1 MAEEEKEWEDWCFIC
16 KDGGSLMLCDYKDC
30 PKAYHAS
37 CVENDIPAGESDDS
51 SYICEWHSCYLCGKR
66 PKLLCLCCPHSV
78 CESCVTHAEFIHLK
92 PNKGLCNQCQEYV
105 VVLEEIQKYDAAGD
119 KLDLTDTDTFEC
131 LFLECWEIAKK
142 QEDIT
147 FEDVLRAKRSQRKVT
162 KLRHKDAPRS
172 SLNDA
177 HTSKLRNQ
185 VAKLKHIVDRKHSLS
200 DHKDVRRS
208 SLSDAYTTSKS
219 QKQVAK
225 LKHRVD
231 DAEDYKA
238 VGKNKHTVF
247 IRWCS
252 KPLIDFLTSIGEDTR
267 RAMSQHN
274 VESVILKY
282 INQENLLDQIK
293 KKKVRCDEKLYSI
306 FGKRS
311 VKQRKIHRLLDAHFK
326 DNLEPLECNNLEPCK
341 KKQRI
346 EMSHEKTYEK
356 EVKPQIWPT
365 KACKN
370 EVKPQ
375 IWPAKT
381 CENEVKPEMK
391 PTETCEKEVKPEMKP
406 TETCEKEVKPEMR
419 PTGFA
424 AINADN
430 IKRVYV
436 RKSLV
441 LELLKKHT
449 ESFEEKV
456 VGCFVKV
463 RNDPRDRIPY
473 QVLQV
478 TGIKTADDH
487 SQGLLLDVAG
497 MTSSVSISKLD
508 DSDISKEEIEH
519 LKKKVTS
526 GLLRQPTVVEMEQ
539 KAKALHEDITKHWIA
554 RQLIILQKR
563 VNCANEKGRREELD
577 EYLEQRERLQ
587 KPSEQERLL
596 RETPR
601 IIEDLI
607 EIKREPAA
615 SSESSKQGNMSGMS
629 QEAAIEI
636 D

>member
-1 MAEEEKEWEDWCFIC
+1 MAEEKEWEDWCFIC

-37 CVENDIPAGESDDS
+37 CVENDISAGESDDS
-51 SYICEWHSCYLCGKR
+51 YICECHSCYLCGKR
-66 PKLLCLCCPHSV
+66 PKLLCLCCPQSV
-78 CESCVTHAEFIHLK
+78 CEGCVTHAEFIHLK
-92 PNKGLCNQCQEYV
+92 EDKGLCNQCQEYV
-105 VVLEEIQKYDAAGD
+105 VVLEEIRRYDAAGD

-147 FEDVLRAKRSQRKVT
+147 FEDVLRAKSSQRKVT
-162 KLRHKDAPRS
+162 KLKHKDDRRS

-177 HTSKLRNQ
+177 
-185 VAKLKHIVDRKHSLS
+185 
-200 DHKDVRRS
+200 
-208 SLSDAYTTSKS
+208 YTSKS
-219 QKQVAK
+219 QKRIVN
-225 LKHRVD
+225 LKQQKVDRSKHSLSAHKVD
-231 DAEDYKA
+231 DPEDSKT
-238 VGKNKHTVF
+238 VCKNKKTVF
-247 IRWCS
+247 TRWGS
-252 KPLIDFLTSIGEDTR
+252 KPLIDFLTSLGEDTR
-267 RAMSQHN
+267 RAISQRS
-274 VESVILKY
+274 VESLIHKY
-282 INQENLLDQIK
+282 ILQENLLDPKK

-306 FGKRS
+306 FRKRS
-311 VKQRKIHRLLDAHFK
+311 VKQRKIHRLLDAHFRE
-326 DNLEPLECNNLEPCK
+326 NLEKLERGFSGKSERVFMPCK

-346 EMSHEKTYEK
+346 ERSHEKTYEK
-356 EVKPQIWPT
+356 EVKPQTWPT
-365 KACKN
+365 KTREK
-370 EVKPQ
+370 EVKLE
-375 IWPAKT
+375 KRST
-381 CENEVKPEMK
+381 K
-391 PTETCEKEVKPEMKP
+391 TCEKEVKLEVQP

-430 IKRVYV
+430 IKLVYL

-441 LELLKKHT
+441 LELLKKRK
-449 ESFEEKV
+449 ESFGEKV
-456 VGCFVKV
+456 VGSFVKV
-463 RNDPRDRIPY
+463 KNDPRDRIAF
-473 QVLQV
+473 QILQV
-478 TGIKTADDH
+478 TGAKTADGQ
-487 SQGLLLDVAG
+487 SQGLFLDVAG
-497 MTSSVSISKLD
+497 IASSVSISKLD
-508 DSDISKEEIEH
+508 DSDISKEEIEN
-519 LKKKVTS
+519 LKHKVTS

-539 KAKALHEDITKHWIA
+539 KAKALHEDITKHWIG

-563 VNCANEKGRREELD
+563 INY

-607 EIKREPAA
+607 EVKRESAV

>member
-1 MAEEEKEWEDWCFIC
+1 MAEEKEWEDWCFIC

-37 CVENDIPAGESDDS
+37 CVENDISAGESDDS
-51 SYICEWHSCYLCGKR
+51 YICECHSCYLCGKR
-66 PKLLCLCCPHSV
+66 PKLLCLCCPQSV
-78 CESCVTHAEFIHLK
+78 CEGCVTHAEFIHLK
-92 PNKGLCNQCQEYV
+92 EDKGLCNQCQEYV
-105 VVLEEIQKYDAAGD
+105 VVLEEIRRYDAAGD
-119 KLDLTDTDTFEC
+119 KLDLTDTNTFEC

-147 FEDVLRAKRSQRKVT
+147 FEDVLRAKSSQRKVT
-162 KLRHKDAPRS
+162 KLKHKDDRRS

-177 HTSKLRNQ
+177 
-185 VAKLKHIVDRKHSLS
+185 
-200 DHKDVRRS
+200 
-208 SLSDAYTTSKS
+208 YTSKS
-219 QKQVAK
+219 QKRIVN
-225 LKHRVD
+225 LKQQKVD
-231 DAEDYKA
+231 RSKHSLSAHIVDGSEDSKT
-238 VGKNKHTVF
+238 VGKNKNMKFT
-247 IRWCS
+247 RWGS

-267 RAMSQHN
+267 RAMSQGS
-274 VESVILKY
+274 VESVIHKY
-282 INQENLLDQIK
+282 IRQENLLDPKK
-293 KKKVRCDEKLYSI
+293 KKKVRCDEKLYSV
-306 FGKRS
+306 FRKRS
-311 VKQRKIHRLLDAHFK
+311 VKQRKIHRLLDAHFRE
-326 DNLEPLECNNLEPCK
+326 NLEKQLECNTRSERGFSRKSERVLMPCK

-346 EMSHEKTYEK
+346 ERSHEK

-365 KACKN
+365 K
-370 EVKPQ
+370 
-375 IWPAKT
+375 
-381 CENEVKPEMK
+381 
-391 PTETCEKEVKPEMKP
+391 TCEKEVKPQIWSAKTCEKEVKLEVRP

-430 IKRVYV
+430 IKLVYL

-441 LELLKKHT
+441 LELLKKCK
-449 ESFEEKV
+449 ESFGEKV
-456 VGCFVKV
+456 VGSFVKV
-463 RNDPRDRIPY
+463 KNDPRDRIAF
-473 QVLQV
+473 QILQV
-478 TGIKTADDH
+478 TGAKTADGQ
-487 SQGLLLDVAG
+487 SQGLFLDVAG
-497 MTSSVSISKLD
+497 MASSVSISKLD
-508 DSDISKEEIEH
+508 DSDISKEEIEN
-519 LKKKVTS
+519 LKQKVTS

-539 KAKALHEDITKHWIA
+539 KAKALHEDITKHWIG

-563 VNCANEKGRREELD
+563 INY

-607 EIKREPAA
+607 EVKRESAA

>member
-1 MAEEEKEWEDWCFIC
+1 MAKKEEEEEEEKEWEDWCFIC
-16 KDGGSLMLCDYKDC
+16 KDGGNLMLCDYKDC

-37 CVENDIPAGESDDS
+37 CVENDITAGESDD
-51 SYICEWHSCYLCGKR
+51 SYICEWHSCYLCGKK

-78 CESCVTHAEFIHLK
+78 CESCVTHAEFIQLK
-92 PNKGLCNQCQEYV
+92 GNKGLCNQCQEYV

-119 KLDLTDTDTFEC
+119 KLDLTDTNTFEC
-131 LFLECWEIAKK
+131 LFLECWEIAKQ

-147 FEDVLRAKRSQRKVT
+147 FEDVLCAKNSQRKVT
-162 KLRHKDAPRS
+162 KLKHKDDRRS
-172 SLNDA
+172 SLIDA
-177 HTSKLRNQ
+177 CTSKSQNT
-185 VAKLKHIVDRKHSLS
+185 VAKLKHAVDRKHPLS
-200 DHKDVRRS
+200 DHK
-208 SLSDAYTTSKS
+208 
-219 QKQVAK
+219 
-225 LKHRVD
+225 VD
-231 DAEDYKA
+231 YAEDCKT
-238 VGKNKHTVF
+238 VGKNKSTVL

-252 KPLIDFLTSIGEDTR
+252 KPLVDFLTSIGEDTR
-267 RAMSQHN
+267 RAMSQRS
-274 VESVILKY
+274 VESVIHKY
-282 INQENLLDQIK
+282 ILQENLLEQKK

-306 FGKRS
+306 FGKSS

-326 DNLEPLECNNLEPCK
+326 GNLEQLECNTRSERGFSVKNERVSLPCK

-346 EMSHEKTYEK
+346 ERSHEKTYEK

-365 KACKN
+365 KTREN

-375 IWPAKT
+375 IWPTKACK
-381 CENEVKPEMK
+381 NEVKPEML
-391 PTETCEKEVKPEMKP
+391 PTETCV
-406 TETCEKEVKPEMR
+406 KEVKPEMR

-424 AINADN
+424 TINAEN
-430 IKRVYV
+430 LKLVYL

-441 LELLKKHT
+441 LELLKKHN
-449 ESFEEKV
+449 ESFGKKV
-456 VGCFVKV
+456 VGSFVKV
-463 RNDPRDRIPY
+463 KNDPRDRIAY
-473 QVLQV
+473 QILQV
-478 TGIKTADDH
+478 TGIRTADDQ

-497 MTSSVSISKLD
+497 MASSVSISKLD
-508 DSDISKEEIEH
+508 DSDISKEEIEN
-519 LKKKVTS
+519 LKQKVTN
-526 GLLRQPTVVEMEQ
+526 GVLRQPTVVEMEQ
-539 KAKALHEDITKHWIA
+539 KAKALHEDITKHWIG

-563 VNCANEKGRREELD
+563 INLANEKGWRTELD

-607 EIKREPAA
+607 EIKREPDA

>member
-1 MAEEEKEWEDWCFIC
+1 MAEEKEWEDWCFIC

-37 CVENDIPAGESDDS
+37 CVENDISAGESDDS
-51 SYICEWHSCYLCGKR
+51 YICECHSCYLCGKR
-66 PKLLCLCCPHSV
+66 PKLLCLCCPQSV
-78 CESCVTHAEFIHLK
+78 CEGCVTHAEFIHLK
-92 PNKGLCNQCQEYV
+92 EDKGLCNQCQEYV
-105 VVLEEIQKYDAAGD
+105 VVLEEIRRYDAAGD
-119 KLDLTDTDTFEC
+119 KLDLTDTNTFEC

-147 FEDVLRAKRSQRKVT
+147 FEDVLRAKSSQRKVT
-162 KLRHKDAPRS
+162 KLKHKDDRRS

-177 HTSKLRNQ
+177 
-185 VAKLKHIVDRKHSLS
+185 
-200 DHKDVRRS
+200 
-208 SLSDAYTTSKS
+208 YTSKS
-219 QKQVAK
+219 QKRIVN
-225 LKHRVD
+225 LKQQKVD
-231 DAEDYKA
+231 RSKHSLSAHIVDGSEDSKT
-238 VGKNKHTVF
+238 VGKNKNMKFT
-247 IRWCS
+247 RWGS

-267 RAMSQHN
+267 RAMSQGS
-274 VESVILKY
+274 VESVIHKY
-282 INQENLLDQIK
+282 IRQENLLDPKK
-293 KKKVRCDEKLYSI
+293 KKKVRCDEKLYSV
-306 FGKRS
+306 FRKRS
-311 VKQRKIHRLLDAHFK
+311 VKQRKIHRLLDAHFRE
-326 DNLEPLECNNLEPCK
+326 NLEKQLECNTRSERGFSRKSERVLMPCK

-346 EMSHEKTYEK
+346 ERSHEK

-365 KACKN
+365 K
-370 EVKPQ
+370 
-375 IWPAKT
+375 
-381 CENEVKPEMK
+381 
-391 PTETCEKEVKPEMKP
+391 TCEKEVKPQIWSAKTCEKEVKLEVRP

-430 IKRVYV
+430 IKLVYL

-441 LELLKKHT
+441 LELLKKCK
-449 ESFEEKV
+449 ESFGEKV
-456 VGCFVKV
+456 VGSFVKV
-463 RNDPRDRIPY
+463 KNDPRDRIAF
-473 QVLQV
+473 QILQV
-478 TGIKTADDH
+478 TGAKTADGQ
-487 SQGLLLDVAG
+487 SQGLFLDVAG
-497 MTSSVSISKLD
+497 MASSVSISKLD
-508 DSDISKEEIEH
+508 DSDISKEEIEN
-519 LKKKVTS
+519 LKQKVTS

-539 KAKALHEDITKHWIA
+539 KAKALHEDITKHWIG

-563 VNCANEKGRREELD
+563 INCANEKGRREELD

-607 EIKREPAA
+607 EVKRESAA